1 MKKALLFILL
11 ACNIT
16 AAQDFTDSWEGLFS
30 FTTIVDIEES
40 STAVYAA
47 SENAVFIYDLS
58 SRSFTT
64 LTTVNGLSGDEISQ
78 IHYSVDKSVLIIGY
92 QNGLLQIVDQ
102 DGEVNDVVAIKD
114 KQSISPGDKKI
125 NEFIESG
132 DLIYIAT
139 DFGIAIYNLER
150 LEFDD
155 TYFIGDN
162 GIQVPVAS
170 IEIFDGFL
178 YAATLD
184 ANSGMRRAPIA
195 DPFLI
200 DFMNWNQINIDI
212 WTEVLAFDNRLFAV
226 TVGRFLAELNTTSG
240 TFAGTGIRLPRAIRD
255 AHATSDFITFTSR
268 EAIYIYDTTLNQI
281 YLIDAID
288 GISYNYTAGIVRGT
302 ILYAG
307 TEEAGMIRINIQDQT
322 DFEFIV
328 ADGPSRNAAF
338 SISSS
343 PDELWVSYGN
353 HDQLY
358 NPFPLERLGVSHL
371 VIDEGWTNYKP
382 IDVLNIAS
390 ISSITINPDNTS
402 EVYLNS
408 MHDGLLEFTDGSAST
423 LYGTTNSSLES
434 ILPPATDFVRISN
447 SVFDNQGNLWTLANK
462 VDNALNRRAPS
473 GQWSSFDVSQ
483 EVVSIASDQGI
494 TKIVTNNNRNIFF
507 GTIANGLVGFESST
521 NTFGNLIQDVGL
533 GNLVNSY
540 VTSLCLDLNGQLWIG
555 SNQGLRVLFNP
566 NSMFTENPSDARS
579 IIIEDTNGIPRELLA
594 DEAVLDI
601 EIDGNNNKWVAT
613 ASSGAFLF
621 SPSGRETIFQ
631 FTTDNSPLPTNSVN
645 DISIDESS
653 GKVYFATDKGIVAFQ
668 GERSSKPE
676 DNLESVR
683 VFPNPVRPGFDG
695 NVTIDGLTDRARVK
709 ITDIEGNL
717 VYEAVSQGGSIPW
730 DTRSFSGSKVAS
742 GVYFLFISTNDNI
755 ETTVSKLMIVR

>member
-11 ACNIT
+11 ACNT
-16 AAQDFTDSWEGLFS
+16 TVAQDFTDSWEGLFS

-47 SENAVFIYDLS
+47 SENAVFIYDLN

-78 IHYSVDKSVLIIGY
+78 IHYSEDKSVLIIGY
-92 QNGLLQIVDQ
+92 ENGLLQIVDQ
-102 DGEVNDVVAIKD
+102 NGRVNDIVAIKD
-114 KQSISPGDKKI
+114 KQSISPVDKRI

-178 YAATLD
+178 YAATID
-184 ANSGMRRAPIA
+184 ENSGMRRAPIA

-200 DFMNWNQINIDI
+200 DFMNWNQVNIDI
-212 WTEVLAFDNRLFAV
+212 WTEVLTFDDRLFAV
-226 TVGRFLAELNTTSG
+226 TVGRFLAELNTTLG
-240 TFAGTGIRLPRAIRD
+240 TFAGTGIRLPRAILD
-255 AHATSDFITFTSR
+255 AHATSDFLTFTSR
-268 EAIYIYDTTLNQI
+268 EAIYIYDRTLNQI
-281 YLIDAID
+281 YLIDDIGGA
-288 GISYNYTAGIVRGT
+288 SYNYTAGIVRGT
-302 ILYAG
+302 VLYAG
-307 TEEAGMIRINIQDQT
+307 TEAAGMIRINIQDQT

-328 ADGPSRNAAF
+328 ADGPSRNTAF

-343 PDELWVSYGN
+343 PGELWVGYGN
-353 HDQLY
+353 YDVFY
-358 NPFPLERLGVSHL
+358 DPFPLERLGISYFREEESWV
-371 VIDEGWTNYKP
+371 NYSFN
-382 IDVLNIAS
+382 DVLNAQS
-390 ISSITINPDNTS
+390 ISSITVNPNDPN
-402 EVYLNS
+402 EVFLNS
-408 MHDGLLEFTDGSAST
+408 MNDGVVQFVDEAAVTRFEQF
-423 LYGTTNSSLES
+423 NSSLFPTVD
-434 ILPPATDFVRISN
+434 LNAPPPGIFYRISN
-447 SVFDNQGNLWTLANK
+447 STFDRNGNLWVVQSLSDFSLHK
-462 VDNALNRRAPS
+462 RIPS
-473 GQWSSFDVSQ
+473 GQWTAFDLSDEISNVAQSATKMVVTQ
-483 EVVSIASDQGI
+483 EGNIIYGTTSI
-494 TKIVTNNNRNIFF
+494 
-507 GTIANGLVGFESST
+507 GLVGFDPETSEALSF
-521 NTFGNLIQDVGL
+521 NVDNNLI
-533 GNLVNSY
+533 NNY
-540 VTSLCLDLNGQLWIG
+540 VASLRLDLNGQLWIG
-555 SNQGLRVLFNP
+555 SNLGLRVLFNP

-631 FTTDNSPLPTNSVN
+631 FTTDNSPLPTNAVN

-653 GKVYFATDKGIVAFQ
+653 GKIYFATDKGIVAFQ

-683 VFPNPVRPGFDG
+683 AFPNPVRPGFEG

-755 ETTVSKLMIVR
+755 ETKVSKLMIVR

>member
-11 ACNIT
+11 AANIT
-16 AAQDFTDSWEGLFS
+16 AAQDFTGSWEGLFS

-47 SENAVFIYDLS
+47 SENAVFIYDLN

-78 IHYSVDKSVLIIGY
+78 IHYSEDKSALIIGY
-92 QNGLLQIVDQ
+92 ENGLLQIVDQ
-102 DGEVNDVVAIKD
+102 DGQVNDVVAIKD
-114 KQSISPGDKKI
+114 KQSISPVDKRI

-132 DLIYIAT
+132 DLIYMAT

-170 IEIFDGFL
+170 IEIFEGFL

-200 DFMNWNQINIDI
+200 DFMNWDQINIDI
-212 WTEVLAFDNRLFAV
+212 WTEVITFDNRLFAV

-255 AHATSDFITFTSR
+255 AHATSDFITFTSI
-268 EAIYIYDTTLNQI
+268 EAIYIYDRTLNQI
-281 YLIDAID
+281 YLIDDI
-288 GISYNYTAGIVRGT
+288 GGTSYNYTAGIVRGT

-307 TEEAGMIRINIQDQT
+307 TEAAGMIRINIQDQT
-322 DFEFIV
+322 DFDFIV

-343 PDELWVSYGN
+343 PGELWVGYGN
-353 HDQLY
+353 HDVFY
-358 NPFPLERLGVSHL
+358 NPFPLERLGISYFREEESWV
-371 VIDEGWTNYKP
+371 NYSFN
-382 IDVLNIAS
+382 DVLNAQS
-390 ISSITINPDNTS
+390 ISSITVNPNDPN
-402 EVYLNS
+402 EVFLSS
-408 MHDGLLEFTDGSAST
+408 MQDGVVQFVDESAVT
-423 LYGTTNSSLES
+423 RFEQFNSSLFPTVDS
-434 ILPPATDFVRISN
+434 NAPPPGIFYRISN
-447 SVFDNQGNLWTLANK
+447 STFDRSGNLWVLQSLSDFSLHK
-462 VDNALNRRAPS
+462 RIPS
-473 GQWSSFDVSQ
+473 GQWTAFDL
-483 EVVSIASDQGI
+483 SDEITNVAQSA
-494 TKIVTNNNRNIFF
+494 TKIVVTQEGNIIY
-507 GTIANGLVGFESST
+507 GTTSIGLVGFDPETSQALSF
-521 NTFGNLIQDVGL
+521 NVDNNLI
-533 GNLVNSY
+533 NNY
-540 VTSLCLDLNGQLWIG
+540 VASLRLDLNGQLWIG
-555 SNQGLRVLFNP
+555 SNLGLRVLFNP

-631 FTTDNSPLPTNSVN
+631 FTTDNSPLPTNAVN

-653 GKVYFATDKGIVAFQ
+653 GKIYFATDKGIVAFQ

-683 VFPNPVRPGFDG
+683 AFPNPVRPGFEG

>member
-11 ACNIT
+11 AANIT
-16 AAQDFTDSWEGLFS
+16 AAQDFTGSWEGLFS

-47 SENAVFIYDLS
+47 SENAVFIYDLN

-78 IHYSVDKSVLIIGY
+78 IHYSEDKSTLIIGY
-92 QNGLLQIVDQ
+92 ENGLLQIVDQ
-102 DGEVNDVVAIKD
+102 DGQVNDVVAIKD
-114 KQSISPGDKKI
+114 KQSISPVDKRI

-132 DLIYIAT
+132 DLIYMAT

-212 WTEVLAFDNRLFAV
+212 WTEVITFDNRLFAV

-240 TFAGTGIRLPRAIRD
+240 TFASTGIRLPQAIID

-268 EAIYIYDTTLNQI
+268 EAIYIYDRTLNQI
-281 YLIDAID
+281 YLIDDI
-288 GISYNYTAGIVRGT
+288 GGTSYNYTAGIVRGT

-307 TEEAGMIRINIQDQT
+307 TEAAGMIRINIQDQT
-322 DFEFIV
+322 DFDFIV

-343 PDELWVSYGN
+343 PGELWVGYGN
-353 HDQLY
+353 YDVFY
-358 NPFPLERLGVSHL
+358 NPFPLERLGISYLREEESWV
-371 VIDEGWTNYKP
+371 NYSFN
-382 IDVLNIAS
+382 DVLNAQS
-390 ISSITINPDNTS
+390 ISSITVNPNDPN
-402 EVYLNS
+402 EVFLSS
-408 MHDGLLEFTDGSAST
+408 MQDGVVQFVDESAVT
-423 LYGTTNSSLES
+423 RFEQFNSSLFPTVDS
-434 ILPPATDFVRISN
+434 NAPPPGIFYRISN
-447 SVFDNQGNLWTLANK
+447 STFDRSGNLWVLQSLSDFSLHK
-462 VDNALNRRAPS
+462 RIPS
-473 GQWSSFDVSQ
+473 GQWTAFDL
-483 EVVSIASDQGI
+483 SDEITNVAQSA
-494 TKIVTNNNRNIFF
+494 TKIVVTQEGNIIY
-507 GTIANGLVGFESST
+507 GTTSIGLVGFDPETSQALSF
-521 NTFGNLIQDVGL
+521 NVDNNLI
-533 GNLVNSY
+533 NNY
-540 VTSLCLDLNGQLWIG
+540 VASLRLDLNGQLWIG
-555 SNQGLRVLFNP
+555 SNLGLRVLFNP

-631 FTTDNSPLPTNSVN
+631 FTTDNSPLPTNAVN

-653 GKVYFATDKGIVAFQ
+653 GKIYFATDKGIVAFQ

-683 VFPNPVRPGFDG
+683 AFPNPVRPGFEG

>member
-11 ACNIT
+11 AGNIT
-16 AAQDFTDSWEGLFS
+16 AAQDFTGSWEGLFS

-47 SENAVFIYDLS
+47 SENAVFIYDLN

-78 IHYSVDKSVLIIGY
+78 IHYSEDKSALIIGY
-92 QNGLLQIVDQ
+92 ENGLLQIVDQ
-102 DGEVNDVVAIKD
+102 DGQVNDVVAIKD
-114 KQSISPGDKKI
+114 KQSISPVDKRI

-132 DLIYIAT
+132 DLIYMAT

-212 WTEVLAFDNRLFAV
+212 WTEVITFDNRLFAV

-240 TFAGTGIRLPRAIRD
+240 TFASTGIRLPQAIRD

-268 EAIYIYDTTLNQI
+268 EAIYIYDRTLNQI
-281 YLIDAID
+281 YLLDDI
-288 GISYNYTAGIVRGT
+288 GGTSYNYTAGIVRGT

-307 TEEAGMIRINIQDQT
+307 TEAAGMIRINIQDQT
-322 DFEFIV
+322 DFDFIV

-343 PDELWVSYGN
+343 PGELWVGYGN
-353 HDQLY
+353 HDVFY
-358 NPFPLERLGVSHL
+358 NPFPLERLGISYFREEESWV
-371 VIDEGWTNYKP
+371 NYSFN
-382 IDVLNIAS
+382 DVLNAQS
-390 ISSITINPDNTS
+390 ISSITVNPNDPN
-402 EVYLNS
+402 EVFLSS
-408 MHDGLLEFTDGSAST
+408 MQDGVVQFVDESAVT
-423 LYGTTNSSLES
+423 RFEQFNSSLFPTVDS
-434 ILPPATDFVRISN
+434 NAPPPGIFYRISN
-447 SVFDNQGNLWTLANK
+447 STFDRSGNLWVVQSLSDFSLHKRT
-462 VDNALNRRAPS
+462 PS
-473 GQWSSFDVSQ
+473 GQWTAFDL
-483 EVVSIASDQGI
+483 SDEITNVAQSA
-494 TKIVTNNNRNIFF
+494 TKIVVTQEGNIIY
-507 GTIANGLVGFESST
+507 GTTSIGLVGFDPETSQALSF
-521 NTFGNLIQDVGL
+521 NVDNNLI
-533 GNLVNSY
+533 NNY
-540 VTSLCLDLNGQLWIG
+540 VASLRLDLNGQLWIG
-555 SNQGLRVLFNP
+555 SNLGLRVLFNP

-631 FTTDNSPLPTNSVN
+631 FTTDNSPLPTNAVN

-653 GKVYFATDKGIVAFQ
+653 GKIYFATDKGIVAFQ

-683 VFPNPVRPGFDG
+683 AFPNPVRPGFEG

-730 DTRSFSGSKVAS
+730 DTRSFSGRKVAS

>member
-30 FTTIVDIEES
+30 FTTIVDVEES

-162 GIQVPVAS
+162 GVQVPVAS

-200 DFMNWNQINIDI
+200 DFMNWNQINIDV
-212 WTEVLAFDNRLFAV
+212 WTEVLTFDNKLFAV
-226 TVGRFLAELNTTSG
+226 TAGRFLAELNTTSG
-240 TFAGTGIRLPRAIRD
+240 TFAGTGIRLPRAIID
-255 AHATSDFITFTSR
+255 AHATSDLITFTSR

-288 GISYNYTAGIVRGT
+288 GTFYNYTAGIVRDT

-343 PDELWVSYGN
+343 PNELWVAYGN

-473 GQWSSFDVSQ
+473 GQWSSFDVSE

-717 VYEAVSQGGSIPW
+717 VYEVVSQGGSIPW

>member
-11 ACNIT
+11 AANIT
-16 AAQDFTDSWEGLFS
+16 AAQDFTGSWEGLFS

-47 SENAVFIYDLS
+47 SENAVFIYDLN

-78 IHYSVDKSVLIIGY
+78 IHYSEDKSALIIGY
-92 QNGLLQIVDQ
+92 ENGLLQIVDQ
-102 DGEVNDVVAIKD
+102 DGQVNDVVAIKD
-114 KQSISPGDKKI
+114 KQSISPVDKRI

-132 DLIYIAT
+132 DLIYMAT

-155 TYFIGDN
+155 TYFIGDD

-212 WTEVLAFDNRLFAV
+212 WTEVITFDNRLFAV

-240 TFAGTGIRLPRAIRD
+240 TFASTGIRLPQAIRD

-268 EAIYIYDTTLNQI
+268 EAIYIYDRTLNQI
-281 YLIDAID
+281 YLIDDI
-288 GISYNYTAGIVRGT
+288 GGTSYNYTAGIVRGT

-307 TEEAGMIRINIQDQT
+307 TEAAGMIRINIQDQT
-322 DFEFIV
+322 DFDFIV

-343 PDELWVSYGN
+343 PGELWVGYGN
-353 HDQLY
+353 YDVFY
-358 NPFPLERLGVSHL
+358 NPFPLERLGISYLREEESWV
-371 VIDEGWTNYKP
+371 NYSFN
-382 IDVLNIAS
+382 DVLNAQS
-390 ISSITINPDNTS
+390 ISSITVNPNDPN
-402 EVYLNS
+402 EVFLSS
-408 MHDGLLEFTDGSAST
+408 MQDGVVQFVDESAVT
-423 LYGTTNSSLES
+423 RFEQFNSSLFPTVDS
-434 ILPPATDFVRISN
+434 NAPPPGIFYRISN
-447 SVFDNQGNLWTLANK
+447 STFDRSGNLWVVQSLSDFSLHK
-462 VDNALNRRAPS
+462 RIPS
-473 GQWSSFDVSQ
+473 GQWTAFDL
-483 EVVSIASDQGI
+483 SDEITNVAQSA
-494 TKIVTNNNRNIFF
+494 TKIVVTQEGNIIY
-507 GTIANGLVGFESST
+507 GTTSIGLVGFDPETSQALSF
-521 NTFGNLIQDVGL
+521 NVDNNLI
-533 GNLVNSY
+533 NNY
-540 VTSLCLDLNGQLWIG
+540 VASLRLDLNGQLWIG
-555 SNQGLRVLFNP
+555 SNLGLRVLFNP

-631 FTTDNSPLPTNSVN
+631 FTTDNSPLPTNAVN

-653 GKVYFATDKGIVAFQ
+653 GKIYFATDKGIVAFQ

-683 VFPNPVRPGFDG
+683 AFPNPVRPGFEG

>member
-11 ACNIT
+11 AGNIT
-16 AAQDFTDSWEGLFS
+16 AAQDFTGSWEGLFS

-47 SENAVFIYDLS
+47 SENAVFIYDLN

-78 IHYSVDKSVLIIGY
+78 IHYSEDKSALIIGY
-92 QNGLLQIVDQ
+92 ENGLLQIVDQ
-102 DGEVNDVVAIKD
+102 DGQVNDVVAIKD
-114 KQSISPGDKKI
+114 KQSISPVDKRI

-132 DLIYIAT
+132 DLIYMAT

-212 WTEVLAFDNRLFAV
+212 WTEVITFDNRLFAV

-240 TFAGTGIRLPRAIRD
+240 TFASTGIRLPQAIRD

-268 EAIYIYDTTLNQI
+268 EAIYIYDRTLNQI
-281 YLIDAID
+281 YLLDDI
-288 GISYNYTAGIVRGT
+288 GGTSYNYTAGIVRGT

-307 TEEAGMIRINIQDQT
+307 TEAAGMIRINIQDQT
-322 DFEFIV
+322 DFDFIV

-343 PDELWVSYGN
+343 PGELWVGYGN
-353 HDQLY
+353 HDVFY
-358 NPFPLERLGVSHL
+358 NPFPLERLGISYFREEESWV
-371 VIDEGWTNYKP
+371 NYSFN
-382 IDVLNIAS
+382 DVLNAQS
-390 ISSITINPDNTS
+390 ISSITVNPNDPN
-402 EVYLNS
+402 EVFLSS
-408 MHDGLLEFTDGSAST
+408 MQDGVVQFVDEAAVTRFEQF
-423 LYGTTNSSLES
+423 NSSLFPTVDS
-434 ILPPATDFVRISN
+434 NAPPPGIFYRISN
-447 SVFDNQGNLWTLANK
+447 STFDRSGNLWVVQSLSDFSLHKRT
-462 VDNALNRRAPS
+462 PS
-473 GQWSSFDVSQ
+473 GQWTAFDL
-483 EVVSIASDQGI
+483 SDEITNVAQSA
-494 TKIVTNNNRNIFF
+494 TKIVVTQEGNIIY
-507 GTIANGLVGFESST
+507 GTTSIGLVGFDPETSQALSF
-521 NTFGNLIQDVGL
+521 NVDNNLI
-533 GNLVNSY
+533 NNY
-540 VTSLCLDLNGQLWIG
+540 VASLRLDLNGQLWIG
-555 SNQGLRVLFNP
+555 SNLGLRVLFNP

-631 FTTDNSPLPTNSVN
+631 FTTDNSPLPTNAVN

-653 GKVYFATDKGIVAFQ
+653 GKIYFATDKGIVAFQ

-683 VFPNPVRPGFDG
+683 AFPNPVRPGFEG

-730 DTRSFSGSKVAS
+730 DTRSFSGRKVAS

>member
-11 ACNIT
+11 AANIT
-16 AAQDFTDSWEGLFS
+16 AAQDFTGSWEGLFS

-47 SENAVFIYDLS
+47 SENAVFIYDLN

-78 IHYSVDKSVLIIGY
+78 IHYSEDKSALIIGY
-92 QNGLLQIVDQ
+92 ENGLLQIVDQ
-102 DGEVNDVVAIKD
+102 DGQVNDVVAIKD
-114 KQSISPGDKKI
+114 KQSISPVDKRI

-132 DLIYIAT
+132 DLIYMAT

-170 IEIFDGFL
+170 IEIFEGFL

-184 ANSGMRRAPIA
+184 ANSGMRRAPIS

-200 DFMNWNQINIDI
+200 DFMNWDQINIDI
-212 WTEVLAFDNRLFAV
+212 WTEVITFDNRLFAV

-255 AHATSDFITFTSR
+255 AHATSDFITFTSI
-268 EAIYIYDTTLNQI
+268 EAIYIYDRTLNQI
-281 YLIDAID
+281 YLIDDI
-288 GISYNYTAGIVRGT
+288 GGTSYNYTAGIVRGT

-307 TEEAGMIRINIQDQT
+307 TEAAGMIRINIQDQT
-322 DFEFIV
+322 DFDFIV

-343 PDELWVSYGN
+343 SGELWVGYGN
-353 HDQLY
+353 HDVFY
-358 NPFPLERLGVSHL
+358 NPFPLERLGISYFREEESWV
-371 VIDEGWTNYKP
+371 NYSFN
-382 IDVLNIAS
+382 DVLNAQS
-390 ISSITINPDNTS
+390 ISSITVNPNDPN
-402 EVYLNS
+402 EVFLSS
-408 MHDGLLEFTDGSAST
+408 MQDGVVQFVDESAVT
-423 LYGTTNSSLES
+423 RFEQFNSSLFPTVDS
-434 ILPPATDFVRISN
+434 NAPPPGIFYRISN
-447 SVFDNQGNLWTLANK
+447 STFDRSGNLWVVQSLSDFSLHKRT
-462 VDNALNRRAPS
+462 PS
-473 GQWSSFDVSQ
+473 GQWTAFDL
-483 EVVSIASDQGI
+483 SDEITNVAQSA
-494 TKIVTNNNRNIFF
+494 TKIVVTQEGNIIY
-507 GTIANGLVGFESST
+507 GTTSIGLVGFDPETSQALSF
-521 NTFGNLIQDVGL
+521 NVDNNLI
-533 GNLVNSY
+533 NNY
-540 VTSLCLDLNGQLWIG
+540 VASLRLDLNGQLWIG
-555 SNQGLRVLFNP
+555 SNLGLRVLFNP

-631 FTTDNSPLPTNSVN
+631 FTTDNSPLPTNAVN

-653 GKVYFATDKGIVAFQ
+653 GKIYFATDKGIVAFQ

-683 VFPNPVRPGFDG
+683 AFPNPVRPGFEG

>member
-11 ACNIT
+11 AANIT
-16 AAQDFTDSWEGLFS
+16 AAQDFTGSWEGLFS

-47 SENAVFIYDLS
+47 SENAVFIYDLN

-78 IHYSVDKSVLIIGY
+78 IHYSEDKSALIIGY
-92 QNGLLQIVDQ
+92 ENGLLQIVDQ
-102 DGEVNDVVAIKD
+102 DGQVNDVVAIKD
-114 KQSISPGDKKI
+114 KQSISPVDKRI

-132 DLIYIAT
+132 DLIYMAT

-212 WTEVLAFDNRLFAV
+212 WTEVITFDNRLFAV

-240 TFAGTGIRLPRAIRD
+240 TFASTGIRLPQAIRD

-268 EAIYIYDTTLNQI
+268 EAIYIYDRTLNQI
-281 YLIDAID
+281 YLIDDI
-288 GISYNYTAGIVRGT
+288 GGTSYNYTAGIVRGT

-307 TEEAGMIRINIQDQT
+307 TEAAGMIRINIQDQT
-322 DFEFIV
+322 DFDFIV

-343 PDELWVSYGN
+343 PGELWVGYGN
-353 HDQLY
+353 YDVFY
-358 NPFPLERLGVSHL
+358 NPFPLERLGISYFREEESWV
-371 VIDEGWTNYKP
+371 NYSFN
-382 IDVLNIAS
+382 DVLNAQS
-390 ISSITINPDNTS
+390 ISSITVNPNDPN
-402 EVYLNS
+402 EVFLSS
-408 MHDGLLEFTDGSAST
+408 MQDGVVQFVDESAVT
-423 LYGTTNSSLES
+423 RFEQFNSSLFPTVDS
-434 ILPPATDFVRISN
+434 NAPPPGIFYRISN
-447 SVFDNQGNLWTLANK
+447 STFDRSGNLWVVQSLSDFSLHK
-462 VDNALNRRAPS
+462 RIPS
-473 GQWSSFDVSQ
+473 GQWTAFDL
-483 EVVSIASDQGI
+483 SDEITNVAQSA
-494 TKIVTNNNRNIFF
+494 TKIVVTQEGNIIY
-507 GTIANGLVGFESST
+507 GTTSIGLVGFDPETSQALSF
-521 NTFGNLIQDVGL
+521 NVDNNLI
-533 GNLVNSY
+533 NNY
-540 VTSLCLDLNGQLWIG
+540 VASLRLDLNGQLWIG
-555 SNQGLRVLFNP
+555 SNLGLRVLFNP

-631 FTTDNSPLPTNSVN
+631 FTTDNSPLPTNAVN

-653 GKVYFATDKGIVAFQ
+653 GKIYFATDKGIVAFQ

-683 VFPNPVRPGFDG
+683 AFPNPVRPGFEG

>member
-11 ACNIT
+11 AANIT
-16 AAQDFTDSWEGLFS
+16 AAQDFTGSWEGLFS

-47 SENAVFIYDLS
+47 SENAVFIYDLN

-78 IHYSVDKSVLIIGY
+78 IHYSEDKSTLIIGY
-92 QNGLLQIVDQ
+92 ENGLLQIVDQ
-102 DGEVNDVVAIKD
+102 DGQVNDVVAIKD
-114 KQSISPGDKKI
+114 KQSISPVDKRI

-132 DLIYIAT
+132 DLIYMAT

-212 WTEVLAFDNRLFAV
+212 WTEVITFDNRLFAV

-240 TFAGTGIRLPRAIRD
+240 TFASTGIRLPQAIRD

-268 EAIYIYDTTLNQI
+268 EAIYIYDRTLNQI
-281 YLIDAID
+281 YLIDDI
-288 GISYNYTAGIVRGT
+288 GGTSYNYTAGIVRGT

-307 TEEAGMIRINIQDQT
+307 TEAAGMIRINIQDQT
-322 DFEFIV
+322 DFDFIV

-343 PDELWVSYGN
+343 PGELWVGYGN
-353 HDQLY
+353 HDVFY
-358 NPFPLERLGVSHL
+358 NPFPLERLGISYFREEESWV
-371 VIDEGWTNYKP
+371 NYSFN
-382 IDVLNIAS
+382 DVLNAQS
-390 ISSITINPDNTS
+390 ISSITVNPNDPN
-402 EVYLNS
+402 EVFLSS
-408 MHDGLLEFTDGSAST
+408 MQDGVVQFVDESAVT
-423 LYGTTNSSLES
+423 RFEQFNSSLFPTVDS
-434 ILPPATDFVRISN
+434 NAPPPGIFYRISN
-447 SVFDNQGNLWTLANK
+447 STFDRSGNLWVLQSLSDFSLHK
-462 VDNALNRRAPS
+462 RIPS
-473 GQWSSFDVSQ
+473 GQWTAFDL
-483 EVVSIASDQGI
+483 SDEITNVAQSA
-494 TKIVTNNNRNIFF
+494 TKIVVTQEGNIIY
-507 GTIANGLVGFESST
+507 GTTSIGLVGYDPETSQALSF
-521 NTFGNLIQDVGL
+521 NVDNNLI
-533 GNLVNSY
+533 NNY
-540 VTSLCLDLNGQLWIG
+540 VASLRLDLNGQLWIG
-555 SNQGLRVLFNP
+555 SNLGLRVLFNP

-631 FTTDNSPLPTNSVN
+631 FTTDNSPLPTNAVN

-653 GKVYFATDKGIVAFQ
+653 GKIYFATDKGIVAFQ

-683 VFPNPVRPGFDG
+683 AFPNPVRPGFEG

>member
-11 ACNIT
+11 AANIT
-16 AAQDFTDSWEGLFS
+16 AAQDFTGSWEGLFS

-47 SENAVFIYDLS
+47 SENAVFIYDLN

-78 IHYSVDKSVLIIGY
+78 IHYSEDKSALIIGY
-92 QNGLLQIVDQ
+92 ENGLLQIVDQ
-102 DGEVNDVVAIKD
+102 DGQVNDVVAIKD
-114 KQSISPGDKKI
+114 KQSISPVDKRI

-132 DLIYIAT
+132 DLIYMAT

-212 WTEVLAFDNRLFAV
+212 WTEVITFDNRLFAV

-240 TFAGTGIRLPRAIRD
+240 TFASTGIRLPQAIRD

-268 EAIYIYDTTLNQI
+268 EAIYIYDRTLNQI
-281 YLIDAID
+281 YLIDDI
-288 GISYNYTAGIVRGT
+288 GGTSYNYTAGIVRGT

-307 TEEAGMIRINIQDQT
+307 TEAAGMIRINIQDQT
-322 DFEFIV
+322 DFDFIV

-343 PDELWVSYGN
+343 PGELWVGYGN
-353 HDQLY
+353 HDVFY
-358 NPFPLERLGVSHL
+358 NPFPLERLGISYLREEESWV
-371 VIDEGWTNYKP
+371 NYSFN
-382 IDVLNIAS
+382 DVLNAQS
-390 ISSITINPDNTS
+390 ISSITVNPNDPN
-402 EVYLNS
+402 EVFLSS
-408 MHDGLLEFTDGSAST
+408 MQDGVVQFVDESAVT
-423 LYGTTNSSLES
+423 RFEQFNSSLFPTVDS
-434 ILPPATDFVRISN
+434 NAPPPGIFYRISN
-447 SVFDNQGNLWTLANK
+447 STFDRSGNLWVVQSLSDFSLHK
-462 VDNALNRRAPS
+462 RIPS
-473 GQWSSFDVSQ
+473 GQWTAFDL
-483 EVVSIASDQGI
+483 SDEITNVAQSA
-494 TKIVTNNNRNIFF
+494 TKIVVTQEGNIIY
-507 GTIANGLVGFESST
+507 GTTSIGLVGFDPETSQALSF
-521 NTFGNLIQDVGL
+521 NVDNNLI
-533 GNLVNSY
+533 NNY
-540 VTSLCLDLNGQLWIG
+540 VASLRLDLNGQLWIG
-555 SNQGLRVLFNP
+555 SNLGLRVLFNP

-631 FTTDNSPLPTNSVN
+631 FTTDNSPLPTNAVN

-653 GKVYFATDKGIVAFQ
+653 GKIYFATDKGIVAFQ

-683 VFPNPVRPGFDG
+683 AFPNPVRPGFEG

>member
-30 FTTIVDIEES
+30 FTTIVDVEES

-162 GIQVPVAS
+162 GVQVPVAS

-200 DFMNWNQINIDI
+200 DFMNWNQINIDV
-212 WTEVLAFDNRLFAV
+212 WTEVLTFDNKLFAV
-226 TVGRFLAELNTTSG
+226 TAGRFLAELNTTSG
-240 TFAGTGIRLPRAIRD
+240 TFAGTGIRLPRAIID
-255 AHATSDFITFTSR
+255 AHATSDLITFTSR

-288 GISYNYTAGIVRGT
+288 GTFYNYTAGIVRDT

-343 PDELWVSYGN
+343 PNELWVAYGN

-473 GQWSSFDVSQ
+473 GQWSSFDVSE

>member
-11 ACNIT
+11 AANIT
-16 AAQDFTDSWEGLFS
+16 AAQDFTGSWEGLFS

-47 SENAVFIYDLS
+47 SENAVFIYDLN

-78 IHYSVDKSVLIIGY
+78 IHYSEDKSTLIIGY
-92 QNGLLQIVDQ
+92 ENGLLQIVDQ
-102 DGEVNDVVAIKD
+102 DGQVNDVVAIKD
-114 KQSISPGDKKI
+114 KQSISPVDKRI

-132 DLIYIAT
+132 DLIYMAT

-212 WTEVLAFDNRLFAV
+212 WTEVITFDNRLFAV

-240 TFAGTGIRLPRAIRD
+240 TFASTGIRLPQAIRD

-268 EAIYIYDTTLNQI
+268 EAIYIYDRTLNQI
-281 YLIDAID
+281 YLIDDI
-288 GISYNYTAGIVRGT
+288 GGTSYNYTAGIVRGT

-307 TEEAGMIRINIQDQT
+307 TEAAGMIRINIQDQT
-322 DFEFIV
+322 DFDFIV

-338 SISSS
+338 SISSL
-343 PDELWVSYGN
+343 PGELWVGYGN
-353 HDQLY
+353 YDVFY
-358 NPFPLERLGVSHL
+358 NPFPLERLGISYLREEESWV
-371 VIDEGWTNYKP
+371 NYSFN
-382 IDVLNIAS
+382 DVLNAQS
-390 ISSITINPDNTS
+390 ISSITVNPNDPN
-402 EVYLNS
+402 EVFLNS
-408 MHDGLLEFTDGSAST
+408 MQDGVVQFVDEAAVTRFEQF
-423 LYGTTNSSLES
+423 NSSLFPTVDS
-434 ILPPATDFVRISN
+434 NAPPPGIFYRISN
-447 SVFDNQGNLWTLANK
+447 STFDRSGNLWVVQSLSDFSLHK
-462 VDNALNRRAPS
+462 RIPS
-473 GQWSSFDVSQ
+473 GQWTAFDL
-483 EVVSIASDQGI
+483 SDEITNVAQSA
-494 TKIVTNNNRNIFF
+494 TKIVVTQEGNIIY
-507 GTIANGLVGFESST
+507 GTTSIGLVGFDPETSQALSF
-521 NTFGNLIQDVGL
+521 NVDNNLI
-533 GNLVNSY
+533 NNY
-540 VTSLCLDLNGQLWIG
+540 VASLRLDLNGQLWIG
-555 SNQGLRVLFNP
+555 SNLGLRVLFNP

-631 FTTDNSPLPTNSVN
+631 FTTDNSPLPTNAVN

-653 GKVYFATDKGIVAFQ
+653 GKIYFATDKGIVAFQ

-683 VFPNPVRPGFDG
+683 AFPNPVRPGFEG

>member
-11 ACNIT
+11 AANIT
-16 AAQDFTDSWEGLFS
+16 AAQDFTGSWEGLFS

-47 SENAVFIYDLS
+47 SENAVFIYDLN

-78 IHYSVDKSVLIIGY
+78 IHYSEDKSALIIGY
-92 QNGLLQIVDQ
+92 ENGLLQIVDQ
-102 DGEVNDVVAIKD
+102 DGQVNDVVAIKD
-114 KQSISPGDKKI
+114 KQSISPVDKRI

-132 DLIYIAT
+132 DLIYMAT

-170 IEIFDGFL
+170 IEIFEGFL

-184 ANSGMRRAPIA
+184 ANSGMRRAPIS

-200 DFMNWNQINIDI
+200 DFMNWDQINIDI
-212 WTEVLAFDNRLFAV
+212 WTEVITFDNRLFAV

-255 AHATSDFITFTSR
+255 AHATSDFITFTSI
-268 EAIYIYDTTLNQI
+268 EAIYIYDRTLNQI
-281 YLIDAID
+281 YLIDDI
-288 GISYNYTAGIVRGT
+288 GGTSYNYTAGIVRGT

-307 TEEAGMIRINIQDQT
+307 TEAAGMIRINIQDQT
-322 DFEFIV
+322 DFDFIV

-343 PDELWVSYGN
+343 SGELWVGYGN
-353 HDQLY
+353 HDVFY
-358 NPFPLERLGVSHL
+358 NPFPLERLGISYFREEESWV
-371 VIDEGWTNYKP
+371 NYSFN
-382 IDVLNIAS
+382 DVLNAQS
-390 ISSITINPDNTS
+390 ISSITVNPNDPN
-402 EVYLNS
+402 EVFLSS
-408 MHDGLLEFTDGSAST
+408 MQDGVVQFVDESAVT
-423 LYGTTNSSLES
+423 RFEQFNSSLFPTVDS
-434 ILPPATDFVRISN
+434 NAPPPGIFYRISN
-447 SVFDNQGNLWTLANK
+447 STFDRSGNLWVLQSLSDFSLHK
-462 VDNALNRRAPS
+462 RIPS
-473 GQWSSFDVSQ
+473 GQWTAFDL
-483 EVVSIASDQGI
+483 SDEITNVAQSA
-494 TKIVTNNNRNIFF
+494 TKIVVTQEGNIIY
-507 GTIANGLVGFESST
+507 GTTSIGLVGFDPETSQALSF
-521 NTFGNLIQDVGL
+521 NVDNNLI
-533 GNLVNSY
+533 NNY
-540 VTSLCLDLNGQLWIG
+540 VASLRLDLNGQLWIG
-555 SNQGLRVLFNP
+555 SNLGLRVLFNP

-631 FTTDNSPLPTNSVN
+631 FTTDNSPLPTNAVN

-653 GKVYFATDKGIVAFQ
+653 GKIYFATDKGIVAFQ

-683 VFPNPVRPGFDG
+683 AFPNPVRPGFEG

>member
-78 IHYSVDKSVLIIGY
+78 IHYSIDKSVLIIGY

-473 GQWSSFDVSQ
+473 GQWSSFDVSE